1 MKVISSIA
9 KAFLQ
14 PYLSCVIQEVLRLFG
29 TLNVSLPRVS
39 PGRLIAG
46 HYVPVGTVVQTSPY
60 ATSRDPLVFPEP
72 DCFNPERWA
81 KPTIEMKSMSRPFS
95 WGPRNCIGKH
105 LAEIGLYLTVARVF
119 QLYDVNIDPRTTD
132 EMMEPKDI
140 GVLEPKGEKLYVQ
153 VNKARM

>member
-1 MKVISSIA
+1 MKVRSSIA
-9 KAFLQ
+9 KARLQ

-39 PGRLIAG
+39 PGRHIAG
-46 HYVPVGTVVQTSPY
+46 HYVPAGTVVQTSPY

-72 DCFNPERWA
+72 DSFNPERWTN
-81 KPTIEMKSMSRPFS
+81 PTPEMRSMSRPFS

-119 QLYDVNIDPRTTD
+119 QLYDVDIDPSTTD

-153 VNKARM
+153 VNKARV